1 MYPTEPQPQYGA
13 APSAAP
19 HSGPPMSG
27 PPAAGA
33 PEAHAGYGVAPHAY
47 QQPPVP
53 AAPAAPPGSRKLTLG
68 DLLAGVGGL
77 VIFFFSF
84 APFVAYDEDFIR
96 LLKDDAP
103 QDFPE
108 WFSAWSVQT
117 FMGPLSWW
125 PVLAGVLLIA
135 LTALR
140 FALPRDFELVG
151 LRFNHLQVGLSLFA
165 FFVLFGYAVSGKYAF
180 FAEDI
185 TNEVAESMRRVASV
199 DVELSFGWGGYLML
213 VGSIVA
219 VTGAVLNQLAVGPTL
234 WPTAPKPVG
243 YPQQG
248 TMYGQPVPGGYP
260 QQAYGAPQGYPAQ
273 PVYQGEQPVAF
284 QQQAPAQSYEAVNQT
299 SAQPVYDPA
308 AYQQQPPEQQQYQPP
323 ADQTAPPQNPGQQ
336 PPG

>member
-1 MYPTEPQPQYGA
+1 MYPTEPQPQYG

-27 PPAAGA
+27 PPASGT
-33 PEAHAGYGVAPHAY
+33 PDMSAGYGAAPQAY
-47 QQPPVP
+47 QQQPVS
-53 AAPAAPPGSRKLTLG
+53 AAPAAPRGSRTLTLG

-84 APFVAYDEDFIR
+84 APFVSYDEDFIR
-96 LLKDDAP
+96 LLKEDAP
-103 QDFPE
+103 RDFPE

-125 PVLAGVLLIA
+125 PVLAGLLLIA

-151 LRFNHLQVGLSLFA
+151 MRFNHLQVGLSLFA

-180 FAEDI
+180 FAEEI
-185 TNEVAESMRRVASV
+185 TNEVADGMRRIASV

-219 VTGAVLNQLAVGPTL
+219 VTGAVLNQLGVGPTL
-234 WPTAPKPVG
+234 WPSPPKPVG

-248 TMYGQPVPGGYP
+248 TVYGQPAPGYP
-260 QQAYGAPQGYPAQ
+260 QQQVYGAPHGYPAQ
-273 PVYQGEQPVAF
+273 PGYQPEQPVAF
-284 QQQAPAQSYEAVNQT
+284 QQQAPVQQYEGVSQT
-299 SAQPVYDPA
+299 TAQPVYDPA
-308 AYQQQPPEQQQYQPP
+308 AYQQQAPPQEQYQAPT
-323 ADQTAPPQNPGQQ
+323 DQTTPPQNPGQQ
-336 PPG
+336 PPA